1 MGNNNFL
8 KLGAIILWIAVSV
21 GSCYLTVESFYL
33 LLEQPRWIL
42 WIFALAFFTISSFG
56 TKCIYDSLNVNN
68 NGLEREKAMPYLV
81 GGILL
86 VLIFWGIF
94 SLPTNAHTLFL
105 QEKAREVCISDL
117 ENAKNELDNLGKEAN
132 IKIDA
137 YNQSVKVSDLIK
149 KLKQEYTNPYN
160 RGFGRRCDSLC
171 HELEQ
176 ALDPT
181 GQWKLPQRGNNP
193 KQDIARITEAAEDRL
208 ENVII
213 GNVIE
218 RSSLSKEEIKRIQ
231 DVSKSIDGLINAI
244 NKKRISEDEAIIKTI
259 DKLETAYPKL
269 KEYKNDA
276 KYEVYKS
283 KTAQLKNVYGV
294 VFKSWLKGD
303 LKGQGFAI
311 WFVISILIDLSG
323 FIFFTVAC
331 KKSNGAF

>member
-42 WIFALAFFTISSFG
+42 WIFALAFFTISSYG

-117 ENAKNELDNLGKEAN
+117 ENAKNELDNLDKEAN
-132 IKIDA
+132 IRIDA

-193 KQDIARITEAAEDRL
+193 KQDIARITEAAKDRL
-208 ENVII
+208 DNVII
-213 GNVIE
+213 GNAVE
-218 RSSLSKEEIKRIQ
+218 RSFLSKEEIKRIQ

-294 VFKSWLKGD
+294 LFSWFKGD
-303 LKGQGFAI
+303 LKGQGYAI

-331 KKSNGAF
+331 KK

>member
-21 GSCYLTVESFYL
+21 CSCYLTVESFYL
-33 LLEQPRWIL
+33 LLEKPRWVL
-42 WIFALAFFTISSFG
+42 WILALAFFAISSFG
-56 TKCIYDSLNVNN
+56 TKLIYDSLNANN
-68 NGLEREKAMPYLV
+68 NGLEKEKSVPYFI
-81 GGILL
+81 GGFFL
-86 VLIFWGIF
+86 VLIFWGVF
-94 SLPTNAHTLFL
+94 SLPTNTHTLFL

-117 ENAKNELDNLGKEAN
+117 ENAKNELVKLDKETN
-132 IKIDA
+132 IQIDA
-137 YNQSVKVSDLIK
+137 YNQSVKVTDLIT
-149 KLKQEYTNPYN
+149 KLRQEYSNPY
-160 RGFGRRCDSLC
+160 RQGFGRRCDSLC
-171 HELEQ
+171 YALEQ

-181 GQWKLPQRGNNP
+181 GEWKLPQRGNNP

-213 GNVIE
+213 GNVVE
-218 RSSLSKEEIKRIQ
+218 RLSLTKEEIKRIQ
-231 DVSKSIDGLINAI
+231 DISKSIDGLINEI

-276 KYEVYKS
+276 KYEVYNS

-294 VFKSWLKGD
+294 LFSWFQGD
-303 LKGQGFAI
+303 LKGQGYAI

-323 FIFFTVAC
+323 FIFFTVAF
-331 KKSNGAF
+331 KKSNGTF

>member
-1 MGNNNFL
+1 M
-8 KLGAIILWIAVSV
+8 
-21 GSCYLTVESFYL
+21 
-33 LLEQPRWIL
+33 
-42 WIFALAFFTISSFG
+42 
-56 TKCIYDSLNVNN
+56 
-68 NGLEREKAMPYLV
+68 
-81 GGILL
+81 
-86 VLIFWGIF
+86 
-94 SLPTNAHTLFL
+94 
-105 QEKAREVCISDL
+105 
-117 ENAKNELDNLGKEAN
+117 
-132 IKIDA
+132 
-137 YNQSVKVSDLIK
+137 KVSDLIK